1 MYKDSPYSHTKLI
14 IALTYLVIL
23 IYLSTSFWYDF
34 GVLMVSLAHIIS
46 SLPGS
51 SSGSEGICTSFFS
64 ELLLLLTLLPFVIF
78 SFTFFRFDCFFGL
91 PSLPFSD
98 CKNVVNRLPSRKIKQ
113 ISNSV
118 RTRFYTLRWIPQP
131 HWWVLHQDQSC
142 LLNVRERTTWT
153 KIQL

>member
-98 CKNVVNRLPSRKIKQ
+98 WKTMWLAGYRAEKSNKFRIKFKEGYIQWGEYHNRIDEYCIKLTHQNVLE
-113 ISNSV
+113 IS
-118 RTRFYTLRWIPQP
+118 
-131 HWWVLHQDQSC
+131 
-142 LLNVRERTTWT
+142 LLFLFIE
-153 KIQL
+153 